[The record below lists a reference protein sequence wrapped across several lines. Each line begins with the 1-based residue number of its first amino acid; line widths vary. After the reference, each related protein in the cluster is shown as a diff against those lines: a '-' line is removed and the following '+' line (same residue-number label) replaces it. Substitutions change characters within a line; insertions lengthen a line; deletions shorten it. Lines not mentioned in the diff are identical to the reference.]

1 MKNEKT
7 FIPKIKRLTLHFKK
21 SVSLSWRAS
30 PKYFI
35 LRISYE
41 LISIALP
48 IISLYLSR
56 SILNILSYGS
66 VGASKHNFYMFI
78 AFVVLLQLLG
88 SLLNRFNTYI
98 SGLHNDLVGNQ
109 IDLEIVGKINELDIS
124 YFDNPKFY
132 DEMQNAMRDSR
143 SLQSLT
149 WISLSL
155 IKSIVQVVTNFIILA
170 SLNIFLPFA
179 MLLLCLPGILID
191 KYVAKRKYD
200 WQLQRARNDRKLGY
214 IKNIL
219 HSKNTAK
226 DIRLFGV
233 QNYFKEKFISL
244 WGIWFGEKK
253 KLDQQ
258 RMVLSFSASVLPY
271 FATTAV
277 LIFVGNG
284 IFNSSLTIGDY
295 SLYGGISNQLLSSI
309 TTLAGVI
316 NQSYESEMRLSKY
329 ADFLKLDPIVKDE
342 GKKAMNTIESIEF
355 RNVSF
360 KYPKTERI
368 ILDNVSFRIET
379 NKSLALVGLNGA
391 GKSTIV
397 KLLLRLYDPD
407 EGEILINGINL
418 KEFSIGSYYKC
429 IGVVFQD
436 FCRYNLTLRE
446 VIALTDIT
454 KADDDER
461 IFKACRQADLDVR
474 LIESE
479 NALDRYLGKVFDPD
493 GAELS
498 GGNWQK
504 IAIAQA
510 YFKDASLMVFDEPNA
525 ALDPIAERNLFEKMA
540 NLSKDKCVVYVT
552 HRLSSATTANKI
564 IVISNGVCAEEGTHE
579 QLMEKHGIYYELFS
593 KQAEQ
598 YQSNHGSL
606 SNV

>member
-1 MKNEKT
+1 MNIKT
-7 FIPKIKRLTLHFKK
+7 KPIAEKIKRLLVHFKK

-41 LISIALP
+41 LISVALP
-48 IISLYLSR
+48 IVSLYLSR
-56 SILNILSYGS
+56 NVLNVLSYGS
-66 VGASKHNFYMFI
+66 TGTSKKDFYLFI
-78 AFVVLLQLLG
+78 GLVVAIQLLG

-109 IDLEIVGKINELDIS
+109 IDLEIIDKINQLDIS

-132 DEMQNAMRDSR
+132 DEMQNAMKDSR

-155 IKSIVQVVTNFIILA
+155 IKSIVQVVTNFIILVN
-170 SLNIFLPFA
+170 LNVFLPLA
-179 MLLLCLPGILID
+179 MLLLCLPGVLID
-191 KYVAKRKYD
+191 KYIAKRKYD

-214 IKNIL
+214 VKNIL
-219 HSKNTAK
+219 QSKNTAK
-226 DIRLFGV
+226 DVRLFGV
-233 QNYFKEKFISL
+233 QEYFKEKFITL

-309 TTLAGVI
+309 TALAGVI

-329 ADFLKLDPIVKDE
+329 ADFLKLDSIVKDN
-342 GKKAMNTIESIEF
+342 GKRTLVTIESIEF
-355 RNVSF
+355 KNVSF
-360 KYPKTERI
+360 TYPKTERVV
-368 ILDNVSFRIET
+368 LDNVSFRIEA

-397 KLLLRLYDPD
+397 KLLLRLYDPN
-407 EGEILINGINL
+407 EGEILINGTNL
-418 KEFSIGSYYKC
+418 KEFSIASYYKC

-446 VIALTDIT
+446 VVALTDIS
-454 KADDDER
+454 KVDDDER
-461 IFKACRQADLDVR
+461 IFMACKQADLDTK
-474 LIESE
+474 LLESE
-479 NALDRYLGKVFDPD
+479 NALDRYLGKVFDPE

-525 ALDPIAERNLFEKMA
+525 ALDPLAERNLFEKMA

-552 HRLSSATTANKI
+552 HRLSSATTADKI
-564 IVISNGVCAEEGTHE
+564 IVINNGICAEEGTHE
-579 QLMEKHGIYYELFS
+579 QLMDKQGIYYELFS

-598 YQSNHGSL
+598 YQSSHE
-606 SNV
+606 V